1 MPPGDGDCEL
11 LLARRQSLSTAV
23 ACGECTV
30 SPSGLGTLISE
41 SGTGSHWHCPWQPEW
56 QARALPALQLHGLVP
71 VAPGPGRRRRQPAS
85 ASESEYDSELSST
98 GCQARLAGLR
108 VPAPAACIAP
118 VFAWHWNA
126 GRASVRSL
134 QGLSAASLDRRG
146 RHQFVHLPY
155 N

>member
-1 MPPGDGDCEL
+1 MQQYRDSD
-11 LLARRQSLSTAV
+11 AMAWSL
-23 ACGECTV
+23 
-30 SPSGLGTLISE
+30 GLGRGSSSSSAGQSASDSE
-41 SGTGSHWHCPWQPEW
+41 S
-56 QARALPALQLHGLVP
+56 
-71 VAPGPGRRRRQPAS
+71 
-85 ASESEYDSELSST
+85 DSELSST
-98 GCQARLAGLR
+98 GCQAQLAGLR
-108 VPAPAACIAP
+108 VPAPAAWIAP